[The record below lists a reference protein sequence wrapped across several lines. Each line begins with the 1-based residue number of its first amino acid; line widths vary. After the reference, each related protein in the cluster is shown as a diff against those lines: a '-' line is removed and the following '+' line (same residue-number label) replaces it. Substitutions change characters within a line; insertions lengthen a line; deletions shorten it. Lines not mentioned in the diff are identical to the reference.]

1 MAPHCG
7 KFCLLTCL
15 SSLNQS
21 RTHELKMSS
30 AIAEPVTAHEQ
41 EDEEEDQYQDY
52 LRAAP
57 DDLASRAKCLAP

>member
-1 MAPHCG
+1 M
-7 KFCLLTCL
+7 
-15 SSLNQS
+15 NQS

-52 LRAAP
+52 LRAPP